1 VFDKEKKHKAL
12 ESLYRYNHMPSVR
25 NLANAFR
32 NFSLND
38 EAGTIICSYP
48 AHKNMPAIPI
58 LYSTETMT
66 GFEYALGGLMLS
78 EGYVLQGESI
88 VKAVRDRYDGE
99 KRNPWSEIECGHNYA
114 RSMASYALLLICSG
128 FSFDMTRNYIGFA
141 PIKAGDG
148 NYFWS
153 VGNSYGD
160 MQYKGEEQTLSVV
173 GNALE
178 LSSFG
183 LRSGEIAICV
193 TADGKSI
200 PFAQK
205 GSVVFFS
212 DIKVRSALTIK
223 TKKA

>member
-1 VFDKEKKHKAL
+1 MRDL
-12 ESLYRYNHMPSVR
+12 PNT
-25 NLANAFR
+25 FR

-38 EAGTIICSYP
+38 EAGTIICAYP
-48 AHKNMPAIPI
+48 KNRSTPAIPI
-58 LYSTETMT
+58 LYGTETMT
-66 GFEYALGGLMLS
+66 GFEYALGGLMISQGLID
-78 EGYVLQGESI
+78 EGENI
-88 VKAVRDRYDGE
+88 IKAVRDRYDGE
-99 KRNPWSEIECGHNYA
+99 KRNPWNEIECGHNYA
-114 RSMASYALLLICSG
+114 RSMASYALLPIYSG
-128 FSFDMTRNYIGFA
+128 FSFDMTQKYIGFN
-141 PIKAGDG
+141 PVKQGDG

-183 LRSGEIAICV
+183 LRSGETAICV